1 MRPQRRRS
9 FVTGP
14 ELDIDRGGVLTLT
27 MPPQG
32 CGVPATIVV
41 CCSGSGHPGRPSPRP
56 KSSTTTASPARSV
69 RPPADTVTAGENR
82 TVTVLGSRIST
93 GALVW
98 PGSPAVNRGGRL
110 GEDAGMTPP
119 DRGLLHHVELWVPDL
134 TSAPAGLNHL
144 AFYAGDRDSVDALA
158 AAAPEHGW
166 VPLFADRYPHAGGP
180 EHYAAYLEDQ
190 DGYEVELIAG

>member
-9 FVTGP
+9 FVTGL
-14 ELDIDRGGVLTLT
+14 ELDIDGGGVLTLT

-110 GEDAGMTPP
+110 GEDAG
-119 DRGLLHHVELWVPDL
+119 
-134 TSAPAGLNHL
+134 
-144 AFYAGDRDSVDALA
+144 
-158 AAAPEHGW
+158 AAPEHGW

>member
-9 FVTGP
+9 FITGL

-41 CCSGSGHPGRPSPRP
+41 CCSGSGHPGRPSPGP
-56 KSSTTTASPARSV
+56 NSSTTTASPARSV
-69 RPPADTVTAGENR
+69 RPAADTVTAGENR

-98 PGSPAVNRGGRL
+98 PGSPGTIHRHPVPGSPASVPNSLRPTGVEASEPARPHPATSTVPTTHRASVRETDRCG
-110 GEDAGMTPP
+110 
-119 DRGLLHHVELWVPDL
+119 DRGQRGHGTRVVSTVSSSKNRE
-134 TSAPAGLNHL
+134 HL
-144 AFYAGDRDSVDALA
+144 
-158 AAAPEHGW
+158 
-166 VPLFADRYPHAGGP
+166 
-180 EHYAAYLEDQ
+180 
-190 DGYEVELIAG
+190 